1 MSNTPKQTNSIYDMS
16 AIQKI
21 DIALSGTE
29 ILFNEL
35 LKKICPDIESA
46 IHFFE
51 TRTFK
56 DFNLNSSNCAH
67 MINIMPTKLIDNFYS
82 DGTKSLEF
90 QLEIQRKR
98 VDGNLMYFDYVKDV
112 FLKHYKFITKY
123 FLPGIKSYFENKDEL
138 RIWINAPY
146 DWLSISDIDF
156 LHILCYR
163 YLQIFEK
170 LEGIIAENYS
180 NYTPLLIWE
189 SKPLPEIKE
198 DLFKTIY
205 TEEKLQYI
213 YEQLNDKYIRCS
225 LQQFLGMFGY
235 SKNPFKDKIQ
245 WINTEVN
252 FVLFFCGQA
261 IPKDSRFI
269 VKNDN
274 LFSLM
279 ANFFINK
286 DGKPFNAKQ
295 LCIVSQK
302 LGTTKNPRDSQDLVK
317 LLIEINS

>member
-1 MSNTPKQTNSIYDMS
+1 
-16 AIQKI
+16 
-21 DIALSGTE
+21 
-29 ILFNEL
+29 
-35 LKKICPDIESA
+35 
-46 IHFFE
+46 
-51 TRTFK
+51 
-56 DFNLNSSNCAH
+56 
-67 MINIMPTKLIDNFYS
+67 
-82 DGTKSLEF
+82 
-90 QLEIQRKR
+90 
-98 VDGNLMYFDYVKDV
+98 
-112 FLKHYKFITKY
+112 
-123 FLPGIKSYFENKDEL
+123 
-138 RIWINAPY
+138 
-146 DWLSISDIDF
+146 
-156 LHILCYR
+156 
-163 YLQIFEK
+163 
-170 LEGIIAENYS
+170 
-180 NYTPLLIWE
+180 
-189 SKPLPEIKE
+189 
-198 DLFKTIY
+198 
-205 TEEKLQYI
+205 
-213 YEQLNDKYIRCS
+213 
-225 LQQFLGMFGY
+225 MFGY